1 MGHRCD
7 LFKLLFD
14 ASSQTLLTF
23 AADPKY
29 LEAQPGII
37 SVLHTW
43 GQQLS
48 FHPHIHC
55 IVSGGGITND
65 GQWKEATKN
74 DWRFLFPVKAM
85 SAVFKGKFLEGLKKI
100 IEAKMVLPLP
110 GSDIKALINLLYKK
124 DWVVYAKAPFGGPH
138 SVIEYSGKI
147 HSQSSHQ

>member
-1 MGHRCD
+1 M
-7 LFKLLFD
+7 
-14 ASSQTLLTF
+14 LLTF

-43 GQQLS
+43 GKQLS

-55 IVSGGGITND
+55 IVRGCGITND

-85 SAVFKGKFLEGLKKI
+85 SQVLKGKFLEALKKL
-100 IEAKMVLPLP
+100 IEVKMVVPSLQTN
-110 GSDIKALINLLYKK
+110 IKAMLNVLYKK
-124 DWVVYAKAPFGGPH
+124 D
-138 SVIEYSGKI
+138 
-147 HSQSSHQ
+147 